1 MEQKTYLW
9 MKRHIYWIKK
19 LDTRNEREREKKERY
34 DDKSRKLKKVKNEQ
48 KVSVK
53 PKEVFE
59 KKIIQKHDQ
68 LSKDTNNNHQ
78 GL

>member
-1 MEQKTYLW
+1 M
-9 MKRHIYWIKK
+9 
-19 LDTRNEREREKKERY
+19 REKEKKERY

-59 KKIIQKHDQ
+59 KKSIQKHDQ

>member
-19 LDTRNEREREKKERY
+19 LDTRNERKKKKERY

-59 KKIIQKHDQ
+59 KKSIQKHDQ